1 MDLMNKVKLNR
12 REFVQT
18 ASTAAASGILLQAFG
33 AKAHAAANDI
43 IRIGVIG
50 PGSRGQELIRQF
62 LHLPDAQITAVCD
75 IYEPRFTQVDRL
87 VGKTVPSYRDY
98 RELLARKDLDAI
110 VVSTPVSLHH
120 EHALAALR
128 SGRPVYCEKALGFT
142 PEECQGLVNAVDTSG
157 QILQMGFE
165 YRYAAWIQKSIAEI
179 QAGKIGEPTH
189 VYAYW
194 HRNNDWRRPVPSP
207 GLEHLINWRLYRETS
222 GGLLTELG
230 SHQIDIANWV
240 FGEQPSKVIGTT
252 SIVKYHD
259 GRTVGDNVQAVFNYS
274 KGRRMFF
281 SSLTDN
287 AEVGNQ
293 LWIYGTEGSVQF
305 TIEDATFYYEPKKAV
320 AAPAGAEVVQRGITT
335 GASYQTKGEMPYRG
349 AGEKVQVEN
358 AEDPTL
364 AGCRAFL
371 HSVRTKE
378 QPIANVHVGFASAI
392 ATVIGNRAMYD
403 ERSYPI
409 PAMRKA

>member
-1 MDLMNKVKLNR
+1 M
-12 REFVQT
+12 
-18 ASTAAASGILLQAFG
+18 AASGLALPAFG
-33 AKAHAAANDI
+33 GVARAEANDR

-62 LHLPDAQITAVCD
+62 LHLPNAEITAVCD
-75 IYEPRFTQVDRL
+75 IYEPRFAQVNQL
-87 VGKTVPSYRDY
+87 VGKTVPSCKDY
-98 RELLARKDLDAI
+98 RELLARTDLDAI
-110 VVSTPVSLHH
+110 VVSSPVSLHA
-120 EHALAALR
+120 EHVLAALHSR
-128 SGRPVYCEKALGFT
+128 RPIYCEKALGFT
-142 PEECQGLVNAVDTSG
+142 PEECQQLVKAVDASG

-165 YRYAAWIQKSIAEI
+165 YRYAAWIRKSIAEI

-194 HRNNDWRRPVPSP
+194 HRNNDWRRPVPSSD
-207 GLEHLINWRLYRETS
+207 LEHLINWRLYRDTS

-240 FGEQPSKVIGTT
+240 FGEQPSRVVGTT

-259 GRTVGDNVQAVFNYS
+259 GRTVGDNVQAVFSYS
-274 KGRRMFF
+274 KGRRLFF

-305 TIEDATFYYEPKKAV
+305 TIEDATFYYEPKKT
-320 AAPAGAEVVQRGITT
+320 AAARAGAEVVQRGITT
-335 GASYQTKGEMPYRG
+335 GASYQTANEMPYRG
-349 AGEKVQVEN
+349 AGEKVQVGN

-378 QPIANVHVGFASAI
+378 KPIADVRVGYASAI
-392 ATVIGNRAMYD
+392 ATVVGNRALYE

-409 PAMRKA
+409 PAEQKA